1 MLQLTHKKFNKF
13 KVKIQC
19 EIMKDN
25 YLFRRIQVEL
35 LSVLSVNLILN
46 LNNRKRKIN
55 KIKEEVHFYTKLI
68 QILKIEINK

>member
-25 YLFRRIQVEL
+25 YLFRRIQVQL